1 MKWGLLRTWWDA
13 LPRGLET
20 VKQRFQ
26 CGLPEGREQDT
37 WVDPRGRSGC
47 DFWTIISTCGSLLE
61 EPVCQ
66 KSSEEGVE
74 LCGITFNSA
83 HQARFVPFSH
93 LKMSFHSGNQ
103 SNFSQILH
111 SF

>member
-37 WVDPRGRSGC
+37 WADPQGRSGC
-47 DFWTIISTCGSLLE
+47 DFWTIISTCEAFWRNLFARNQAKRALSSVASLLTL
-61 EPVCQ
+61 PTKHVLFL
-66 KSSEEGVE
+66 SV
-74 LCGITFNSA
+74 T
-83 HQARFVPFSH
+83 
-93 LKMSFHSGNQ
+93 
-103 SNFSQILH
+103 
-111 SF
+111 